1 MLTIEDV
8 LALKRKY
15 EGEKQILDI
24 KIAVLE
30 DLISVESNKPTE
42 PEPTAVDET
51 EFETEEVGDVDLEN
65 IDSVE

>member
-8 LALKRKY
+8 LALKGKY

-24 KIAVLE
+24 KISVLE

-42 PEPTAVDET
+42 PTAVEET
-51 EFETEEVGDVDLEN
+51 EFETEEVSEIDLEN

>member
-8 LALKRKY
+8 LSLKSKY
-15 EGEKQILDI
+15 ESEKQILDI

-30 DLISVESNKPTE
+30 DLISVENTKQ
-42 PEPTAVDET
+42 PEPLPVVETEVEFEETAVDE
-51 EFETEEVGDVDLEN
+51 DLEN

>member
-8 LALKRKY
+8 LSLKKKY
-15 EGEKQILDI
+15 ESEKQILDI

-30 DLISVESNKPTE
+30 DLISVENAKKTE
-42 PEPTAVDET
+42 PLPVVEAEVEVEETAVDE
-51 EFETEEVGDVDLEN
+51 DLEN